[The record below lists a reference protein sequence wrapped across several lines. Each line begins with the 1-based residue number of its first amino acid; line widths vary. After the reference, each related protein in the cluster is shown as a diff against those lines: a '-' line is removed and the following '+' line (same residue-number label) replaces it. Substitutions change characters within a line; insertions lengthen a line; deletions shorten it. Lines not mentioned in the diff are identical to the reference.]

1 MEDNRARSYVRSLER
16 TVENDHHYLKE
27 AVEDLQ
33 EMCRIVTPERNVPA
47 GVIVDVRELYKEIQ
61 SRLTEIKAIQQ
72 LLRGKYHAL
81 TRRDPLQDKALLELG
96 FIVKTTYSK
105 FENNLKV
112 IVEKQKVKEKEQALR
127 TLQKGKVLQWFRSR
141 ENQIFLLRNIRVL
154 KELDYTP
161 VTGQNP
167 DERRNL
173 EGVRSLTLFLIRG
186 NPPSLDSLQSQFR
199 LREHDL
205 LERYHEKELRGVLT
219 HLREIDP
226 SEIERFIHHLL
237 ESRGFSNLKSLLL
250 SVQPHRDLNFERV
263 DLIEKILE
271 EMKEGE
277 VRTLSI

>member
-72 LLRGKYHAL
+72 LLRGKYRHYA
-81 TRRDPLQDKALLELG
+81 RRDPLQDKGLLELG

-161 VTGQNP
+161 VTGQDA

-186 NPPSLDSLQSQFR
+186 NPPSLDSLQSQLR

-250 SVQPHRDLNFERV
+250 SVQPHRDLNFERA

>member
-16 TVENDHHYLKE
+16 TIENDHHYLKG

-33 EMCRIVTPERNVPA
+33 EMCRMVTPERSVPS

-72 LLRGKYHAL
+72 LLRGKYRHYA
-81 TRRDPLQDKALLELG
+81 RRDPLQDKELLELG

-112 IVEKQKVKEKEQALR
+112 IVEKQKGKEREQALR
-127 TLQKGKVLQWFRSR
+127 TLQKGKILQWFRSR
-141 ENQIFLLRNIRVL
+141 ENQIMLLRNIRVL

-161 VTGQNP
+161 VPGQDT
-167 DERRNL
+167 DERRSL
-173 EGVRSLTLFLIRG
+173 EGVRGLTLFLIQG
-186 NPPSLDSLQSQFR
+186 DAPSLDSLQSQLR

-205 LERYHEKELRGVLT
+205 LERYHEKELRGVLA
-219 HLREIDP
+219 HLREIDS
-226 SEIERFIHHLL
+226 SEIESLIHGLL
-237 ESRGFSNLKSLLL
+237 GSRGFANLKSLFL
-250 SVQPHRDLNFERV
+250 SVQPHPDLNFERM

>member
-250 SVQPHRDLNFERV
+250 SVQPHRDLNFERA